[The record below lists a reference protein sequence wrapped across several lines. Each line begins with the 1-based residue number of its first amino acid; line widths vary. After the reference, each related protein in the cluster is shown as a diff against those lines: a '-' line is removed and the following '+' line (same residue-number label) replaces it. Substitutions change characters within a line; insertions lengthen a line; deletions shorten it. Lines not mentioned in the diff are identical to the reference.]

1 MEYKSGSSS
10 KHRIL
15 VHLVFC
21 PKYRRRV
28 LIGKIAIR
36 LKELFR
42 QCCQINDW
50 KIHELMIQ
58 RDHIHMLIQIN
69 LRQSV
74 AKVVNLL
81 KGGSSRVIRTEYPEI
96 EEFLWGDSFWG
107 DGYFV
112 ESIGNKNE
120 TVMRQYIRDQN
131 KS

>member
-15 VHLVFC
+15 IHLVFC

-36 LKELFR
+36 IKELFK

-50 KIHELMIQ
+50 KLHELMIQ

-69 LRQSV
+69 PRQSV
-74 AKVVNLL
+74 AKVVNLI
-81 KGGSSRVIRTEYPEI
+81 KGGSSRIIRLEYPEI
-96 EEFLWGDSFWG
+96 EEFLWGESFWG
-107 DGYFV
+107 DGYFA

>member
-1 MEYKSGSSS
+1 
-10 KHRIL
+10 
-15 VHLVFC
+15 
-21 PKYRRRV
+21 
-28 LIGKIAIR
+28 
-36 LKELFR
+36 
-42 QCCQINDW
+42 
-50 KIHELMIQ
+50 
-58 RDHIHMLIQIN
+58 
-69 LRQSV
+69 
-74 AKVVNLL
+74 VNLL